1 MGGLKAMKCFGVKG
15 FGAAGLGVALAL
27 ALMLAGTA
35 GCGQGQ
41 IEKGISGPVPTS
53 PQELMAELQGEKEKI
68 DHSSDEM
75 MKRIEAFNAQRG
87 PGERKIQFSELFYQ
101 DLSTEQRDVLDQ
113 LLQEEKNPSY
123 RNLLS
128 RIIEDRKTIQTL
140 QERVLRLEQQLDDKF
155 AIAKRGDTHF
165 KLAHDYLMEQGLS
178 EEQAKNILNQIDLN
192 EELVAGFKVWYNYD
206 KENGTFKTY
215 VTQGEAGQTPLAVK
229 RAQKRKLIG
238 ERDSAIA
245 KSTALEQTKK
255 SLEGDIARLETDIR
269 GLEDR
274 RSTLE
279 VQVADL
285 DARNGNLQARGDQ
298 LDTDLQF
305 RKNSIFYHADSE
317 RALAAQ
323 GVLSK
328 FLKNLKDVKGIAY
341 DETLDLRQAQT
352 ISFTPGAYGLKTI
365 KSVEIW
371 PEIYQEGRDYSVQVS
386 NDGGSATVVIN
397 DPNVFRQQRVL
408 ISLRGDT

>member
-1 MGGLKAMKCFGVKG
+1 MKSLGVKG
-15 FGAAGLGVALAL
+15 FGVLGLGVAFAL
-27 ALMLAGTA
+27 VLVLAGTA
-35 GCGQGQ
+35 GCKGQ
-41 IEKGISGPVPTS
+41 IEKGISGPVPSS

-75 MKRIEAFNAQRG
+75 MKRIEAFNAARG
-87 PGERKIQFSELFYQ
+87 PNERKIQFSELFYQ

-123 RNLLS
+123 KNLLS

-155 AIAKRGDTHF
+155 AIAKRGDSHF
-165 KLAHDYLMEQGLS
+165 KLAHDYLVEQGVT
-178 EEQAKNILNQIDLN
+178 EEQAKSLLNQIDLN
-192 EELVAGFKVWYNYD
+192 EELVPGFKVWYNYD

-229 RAQKRKLIG
+229 RAMKRKLVG
-238 ERDSAIA
+238 ERDAAMARAS
-245 KSTALEQTKK
+245 ALEQTKK
-255 SLEGDIARLETDIR
+255 TLEKDVARLETDVH

-274 RSTLE
+274 RSNLE

-285 DARNGNLQARGDQ
+285 DARNANLQARGDQ

-305 RKNSIFYHADSE
+305 RKNSVFYHADSE
-317 RALAAQ
+317 QSLASQ
-323 GVLSK
+323 GILTR
-328 FLKNLKDVKGIAY
+328 FLKNLKDVKGISY
-341 DETLDLRQAQT
+341 DESLDLRQAQT
-352 ISFTPGAYGLKTI
+352 ISFTPGAYGLKKI
-365 KSVEIW
+365 RNIEVW
-371 PEIYQEGRDYSVQVS
+371 PGVFQEGRDYSLQVS
-386 NDGGSATVVIN
+386 EDGGAATIVIN

-408 ISLRGDT
+408 FALRGDT